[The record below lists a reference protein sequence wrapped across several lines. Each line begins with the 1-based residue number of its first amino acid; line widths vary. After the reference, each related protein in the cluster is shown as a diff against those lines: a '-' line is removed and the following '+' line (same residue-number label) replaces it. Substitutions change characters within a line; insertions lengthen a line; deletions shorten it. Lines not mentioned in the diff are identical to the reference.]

1 MKHFDFE
8 PVQTNGASPA
18 AKAQQ
23 KRKKALIAE
32 LLKTAVFALAALTTL
47 VAATIAWFVSNNLVQ
62 SGTSTVSAG
71 VETVKLA
78 STGKR
83 QEAESAYLR
92 VDGASLPEGNKLTV
106 GGTDYYSTDGNQIAL
121 RLSQD
126 HIISPGASGKVTF
139 YIIPTHDGE
148 TTVTLYLGLA
158 GYALEGTPPSLA
170 ERVSDDTL
178 DALLSGHILLFN
190 RYEDEHYSDWLFQP
204 TASGVADNVIT
215 VTLPAEAQKDVP
227 YPVTLYWIWPL
238 RYDNMLDDL
247 YAENSQEYQTRF
259 APFLEEQAEAE
270 SMGVIP
276 DSDYR
281 YSRLFLTNE
290 EELGTSALRSKAY
303 NLADEYIGTNADFL
317 YLTIQTSPAV
327 D

>member
-92 VDGASLPEGNKLTV
+92 VDGAPLPCSPQEHFRYRLPEAVV
-106 GGTDYYSTDGNQIAL
+106 GIARDQL
-121 RLSQD
+121 D
-126 HIISPGASGKVTF
+126 AFHA
-139 YIIPTHDGE
+139 
-148 TTVTLYLGLA
+148 
-158 GYALEGTPPSLA
+158 SLA
-170 ERVSDDTL
+170 YPLQE
-178 DALLSGHILLFN
+178 LL
-190 RYEDEHYSDWLFQP
+190 P
-204 TASGVADNVIT
+204 
-215 VTLPAEAQKDVP
+215 
-227 YPVTLYWIWPL
+227 
-238 RYDNMLDDL
+238 
-247 YAENSQEYQTRF
+247 
-259 APFLEEQAEAE
+259 
-270 SMGVIP
+270 
-276 DSDYR
+276 
-281 YSRLFLTNE
+281 
-290 EELGTSALRSKAY
+290 
-303 NLADEYIGTNADFL
+303 
-317 YLTIQTSPAV
+317 
-327 D
+327 